1 MKGCFHTRRGLS
13 VLLLIAGLLA
23 PSASAVAQTP
33 RIKLQPRIQLQIQ
46 PKIRIQPKV
55 VRPQGAKPPMMKPVI
70 PPSVAAQAIMKAM
83 PGAKV
88 LKLRN
93 LPTGDIV
100 GTVRIKNQ
108 VRNIRVNGQTG
119 AVRP

>member
-1 MKGCFHTRRGLS
+1 MRRGLTAM
-13 VLLLIAGLLA
+13 LLIAGLLA
-23 PSASAVAQTP
+23 PSVPALAQT
-33 RIKLQPRIQLQIQ
+33 PRIQLQIQ
-46 PKIRIQPKV
+46 PKVRIQPNM

-70 PPSVAAQAIMKAM
+70 PPSVAAQAIMKAV